1 MQICQVF
8 QEYQIKTLNELAFC
22 RFSKGKGEQVQV
34 LFRGK
39 KKEEEKKWNSKYQ
52 RTFPEG
58 NINPCV
64 KQTTC
69 IQGHADT

>member
-8 QEYQIKTLNELAFC
+8 HEYQSKTLNELALC
-22 RFSKGKGEQVQV
+22 RFSTGKGEQVKV
-34 LFRGK
+34 LFRK
-39 KKEEEKKWNSKYQ
+39 KKKRKKWESKYQ

-64 KQTTC
+64 KQSTC